1 MTVIINNPTTK
12 CEKCK
17 PVRKKKQ
24 ELYTVSFKL
33 RPNVLNSFICKE
45 MNVHAS
51 TKLIAANEIH
61 EEEDVSK
68 QRNVPPRHTAALE
81 SNKVLANVNSQG
93 SGE

>member
-1 MTVIINNPTTK
+1 
-12 CEKCK
+12 
-17 PVRKKKQ
+17 
-24 ELYTVSFKL
+24 
-33 RPNVLNSFICKE
+33 